1 MEKNNRAIFKKGS
14 RTYFYSSIFFPKRV
28 RRDVFVLY
36 AFVRTAD
43 DYVDQIPQD
52 EKSFKTFCDNFNQA
66 WQGNFS
72 GHYIVD
78 DFVKLAQEKEFQK
91 EWIDAF
97 LSSMAAD
104 LSPTN
109 YQTITDTLN
118 YIYGSAEVI
127 GLMMAKLMNLPSE
140 SYQGARL
147 LGRAM
152 QQINFIRDIQED
164 ISLNRQYLPITE
176 MKASGLEL
184 LNKDLAYS
192 RPFEYIAFIN
202 KQLDYYHSWQ
212 KEAEKYFHFIPSRY
226 RLPIQTASA
235 MYNYTAQ
242 KIAKEPLIVF
252 DRKIKPSKTRVV
264 LTGLKQL
271 IIILC
276 SKLFQNTSKK

>member
-43 DYVDQIPQD
+43 NYVDQIPPAEQ
-52 EKSFKTFCDNFNQA
+52 SFREFCNQFNQA

-72 GHYIVD
+72 GNYIID
-78 DFVKLAQEKEFQK
+78 DFVKLAQEKDFQK

-109 YQTITDTLN
+109 CQTIADTLN

-192 RPFEYIAFIN
+192 RPFEYIDFIN
-202 KQLDYYHSWQ
+202 KQLDYYHGWQ
-212 KEAEKYFHFIPSRY
+212 EEAEKYFHFIPWRY
-226 RLPIQTASA
+226 LLPIQTASA

-252 DRKIKPSKTRVV
+252 DRKIKPSKMRVV
-264 LTGLKQL
+264 FTGLKQL

-276 SKLFQNTSKK
+276 SKLFLNINKK